1 MNSFEYD
8 YFDYISPLWKL
19 ADPLT
24 VEQAAALI
32 AGFDPNLIRYNA
44 YGGVYFESETGS
56 TDSNGSHGV
65 QTAYSAL
72 KNAINGGKL
81 KAKIVHDS
89 RPVTD
94 GDSQALFDMMEC
106 GEFPS
111 NPGYENLA
119 GDEEHFSDGYFVK
132 NNPSWDKTLIE
143 VDDLRTWLSNKGY
156 RTGFFFPDSTDAPD
170 YLDPKNPRYAPKLA
184 AAVRVWQ
191 AMEDE
196 NLRRGKNPFSAME
209 QYLESRYKEFGLFHE
224 KDNLKN
230 GTAAGDINKTAISE
244 VAKVANWQ
252 PGGGAPKTPG
262 G

>member
-1 MNSFEYD
+1 MNDFEY
-8 YFDYISPLWKL
+8 INPLWRL

-32 AGFDPNLIRYNA
+32 AGYDPNMVRYNA
-44 YGGVYFESETGS
+44 YGGVYFEDERGL
-56 TDSNGSHGV
+56 TDSTGAHWV
-65 QTAYSAL
+65 QTALAAL
-72 KNAINGGKL
+72 KNAVNSGKL
-81 KAKIVHDS
+81 KARLIFSAQPRYEGGIDNWME
-89 RPVTD
+89 RYRD
-94 GDSQALFDMMEC
+94 GVDFSLFEQDLK
-106 GEFPS
+106 GAEFII
-111 NPGYENLA
+111 
-119 GDEEHFSDGYFVK
+119 K
-132 NNPSWDKTLIE
+132 NVPDWDKTLIGR
-143 VDDLRTWLSNKGY
+143 DDLKEWLASNGIHN
-156 RTGFFFPDSTDAPD
+156 GFFFPDSTDAPD

-209 QYLESRYKEFGLFHE
+209 QYLETRYKELGLFHE

-230 GTAAGDINKTAISE
+230 GTVAGDINKTAISE